1 MQHLLLLVGL
11 LEGSGEEGADLE
23 VFGDIGDGWVLHLDE
38 VKEVLPECLHPQIV
52 LLHTHTDR
60 ASRGRE

>member
-11 LEGSGEEGADLE
+11 LEGGGEEGVDLE
-23 VFGDIGDGWVLHLDE
+23 VFGDNGDGWVLHLDE
-38 VKEVLPECLHPQIV
+38 VKEVLPGCLHPQIV